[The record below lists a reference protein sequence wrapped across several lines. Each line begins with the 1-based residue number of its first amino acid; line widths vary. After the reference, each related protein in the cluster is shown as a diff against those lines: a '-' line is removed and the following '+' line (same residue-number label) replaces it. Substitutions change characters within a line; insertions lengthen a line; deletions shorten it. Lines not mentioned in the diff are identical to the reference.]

1 MPILKTTRALAVGFM
16 LAGCVSQPLETP
28 QPDRTALATAEVAKY
43 DDLRLCN
50 TEYSA
55 ATELGGMGPNRPEYH
70 GKWIFHKATEQEIAS
85 RHLNCYKV
93 RSTIAAAAPELSTR
107 QKQARVSAVCNA
119 YTQRSQFADPSVIVN
134 MCQRGYQ
141 ATPSKCSS
149 DQIKFNSEVQKLTGA
164 ARAEYIEIGN
174 AFRAGCNLK

>member
-1 MPILKTTRALAVGFM
+1 MPILKTTLALAVGFM

-28 QPDRTALATAEVAKY
+28 LPDRTALAAAEVAKY
-43 DDLRLCN
+43 DDLRLCK

-55 ATELGGMGPNRPEYH
+55 STELASMGPNRPEYH
-70 GKWIFHKATEQEIAS
+70 SKWIFHKATEQEIAS
-85 RHLNCYKV
+85 RHLNCYKL
-93 RSTIAAAAPELSTR
+93 RSAIAAAAPELSTR

-119 YTQRSQFADPSVIVN
+119 YAQRSQFADPPVIIK

-149 DQIKFNSEVQKLTGA
+149 AQIKYNSEAQKFTGA

-174 AFRAGCNLK
+174 AFRAGCKLK

>member
-1 MPILKTTRALAVGFM
+1 MRYLKWFFLA
-16 LAGCVSQPLETP
+16 
-28 QPDRTALATAEVAKY
+28 
-43 DDLRLCN
+43 DD
-50 TEYSA
+50 
-55 ATELGGMGPNRPEYH
+55 
-70 GKWIFHKATEQEIAS
+70 
-85 RHLNCYKV
+85 
-93 RSTIAAAAPELSTR
+93 
-107 QKQARVSAVCNA
+107 
-119 YTQRSQFADPSVIVN
+119 TQRSQFADPSVIVN